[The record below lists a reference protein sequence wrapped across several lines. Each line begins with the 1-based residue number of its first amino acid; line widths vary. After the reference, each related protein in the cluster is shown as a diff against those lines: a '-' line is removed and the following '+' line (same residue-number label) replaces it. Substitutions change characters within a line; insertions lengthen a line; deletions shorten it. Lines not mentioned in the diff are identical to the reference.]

1 MDATVAV
8 ILTSSVV
15 GVTISSVFAF
25 VQFLITR
32 KDEKNKA
39 KVEDL
44 KDIEDRLGKLSDI
57 CMGLAYDRI
66 MHVGSTYLSKG
77 YITIDERED
86 FRKYLW
92 GPYHN
97 AGGNGSGD
105 AMMRQIDQLP
115 VRKGKAN
122 E

>member
-1 MDATVAV
+1 MDNSWVLPVVLAIIGSSGFWMV
-8 ILTSSVV
+8 IQL
-15 GVTISSVFAF
+15 
-25 VQFLITR
+25 LINNHLE
-32 KDEKNKA
+32 KKKNKS
-39 KVEDL
+39 EDL
-44 KDIEDRLGKLSDI
+44 KDIEVRLGKLSDI

-105 AMMRQIDQLP
+105 AMMHQIDQLP
-115 VRKGKAN
+115 VRKGKV
-122 E
+122 ET

>member
-1 MDATVAV
+1 MDNSWVLPV
-8 ILTSSVV
+8 ILAIIGSSGFWMV
-15 GVTISSVFAF
+15 I
-25 VQFLITR
+25 QLIINSHLE
-32 KDEKNKA
+32 KKKNKS
-39 KVEDL
+39 EDL

-115 VRKGKAN
+115 VRKGKV
-122 E
+122 ET

>member
-1 MDATVAV
+1 MDPTIAV

-15 GVTISSVFAF
+15 GVTISSIFAF

-32 KDEKNKA
+32 RDEKRKA
-39 KVEDL
+39 KLEDL
-44 KDIEDRLGKLSDI
+44 KEIEERLEKLSDL

-66 MHVGSTYLSKG
+66 IHVGSGYLARG
-77 YITIDERED
+77 WITIDERED

-92 GPYHN
+92 TPYHN

-105 AMMRQIDQLP
+105 AMMHAIDALP
-115 VRKGKAN
+115 IRKEKVH